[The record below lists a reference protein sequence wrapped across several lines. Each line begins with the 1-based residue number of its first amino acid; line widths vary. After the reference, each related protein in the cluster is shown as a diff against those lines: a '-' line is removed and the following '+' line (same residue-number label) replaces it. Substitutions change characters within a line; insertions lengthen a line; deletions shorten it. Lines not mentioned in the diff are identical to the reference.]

1 MKVWLYYIGKAR
13 DAAANTIA
21 AEFLKRSSRY
31 AACEMREIHPDR
43 FDLWSRHSA
52 ANKVLLDPAGKQLTS
67 AQFVDLIAKGE
78 MEGRDQVFMI
88 GGHDGLPAG
97 WAAKADL
104 LLSLSPMIFP
114 HELARAML
122 AEQIYRAFT
131 TLRGHPY
138 PR

>member
-13 DAAANTIA
+13 DASSNTIA

-43 FDLWSRHSA
+43 FDVWGRHSA

-67 AQFVDLIAKGE
+67 AQFVDLIAKAE
-78 MEGRDQVFMI
+78 MEGRDQVFVI
-88 GGHDGLPAG
+88 GGHDGFPAG
-97 WAAKADL
+97 WTAKADL
-104 LLSLSPMIFP
+104 LLSLSSMTFP